1 MTTTTS
7 TMMKKIE
14 HYLTHRRS
22 AGYRIKTDGY
32 LLQSFA
38 RYADLHAPGEPLT
51 VDLALRWATAPEGTQ
66 RVYHAKR
73 LDALRTFARYLTA
86 FDPRTEIPP
95 QRLLGPSFMRV
106 PPHIYTPQEIAAL
119 IHESLTYQPA
129 LRRDPLT
136 GLRNATIIGLL
147 ACTGLRIG
155 EVLALKNSDVDLD
168 QGLITVRQSKNL
180 PMRLVPIT
188 GCAASHLRRYRE
200 ARDQRFGR
208 SGDSE
213 AFIRSPRGGHVSY
226 ETTSWAFERLRKRIG
241 LKNTSGRNPR
251 LHDLRHTFACN
262 HLLRAYRENR
272 NIDNAVHDLSIYLG
286 HATLASTYWYLSGV
300 PALLEQCT
308 NRCESRGLQTRKGVR
323 S

>member
-1 MTTTTS
+1 MTTPTS
-7 TMMKKIE
+7 TMMKKSE
-14 HYLTHRRS
+14 QYLTHRRS
-22 AGYRIKTDGY
+22 LGYMIKTDGY
-32 LLQSFA
+32 LLRSFA
-38 RYADLHAPGEPLT
+38 RYADFHAPGESLT

-73 LDALRTFARYLTA
+73 LDALRTFARYLAA
-86 FDPRTEIPP
+86 FEPHTEIPP

-106 PPHIYTPQEIAAL
+106 PPHIYTPQEITAL
-119 IHESLTYQPA
+119 IRESLTYQPS

-136 GLRNATIIGLL
+136 GLRNATVIGLL

-155 EVLALKNSDVDLD
+155 EALALKNMDVNLD

-188 GCAASHLRRYRE
+188 DCAAGQLRRYRE
-200 ARDQRFGR
+200 ARDERFGV
-208 SGDSE
+208 SDDSD
-213 AFIRSPRGGHVSY
+213 AFIRSPSGGHLSY
-226 ETTSWAFERLRKRIG
+226 ETVEWAFGRLRERTG
-241 LKNTSGRNPR
+241 LKATSGRKPR

-272 NIDNAVHDLSIYLG
+272 NIDNAVHELSIYLG

-300 PALLEQCT
+300 PTLLDQCT
-308 NRCESRGLQTRKGVR
+308 KRCEAQGLRPRNGGR

>member
-1 MTTTTS
+1 MTTPTS
-7 TMMKKIE
+7 TMMKMIE
-14 HYLTHRRS
+14 QYLTHRRS
-22 AGYRIKTDGY
+22 LGYTIKTDRY
-32 LLQSFA
+32 LLRCFA
-38 RYADLHAPGEPLT
+38 LYADLHAPGEPLT

-73 LDALRTFARYLTA
+73 LDALRSFARYLA
-86 FDPRTEIPP
+86 VFEPRTEIPP
-95 QRLLGPSFMRV
+95 QRLLGPSVMRV
-106 PPHIYTPQEIAAL
+106 PPHIYTSKEITAL
-119 IHESLTYQPA
+119 IRESLTYQPS

-136 GLRNATIIGLL
+136 GLRNATIIGML

-168 QGLITVRQSKNL
+168 QGLITVGQSKNL

-188 GCAASHLRRYRE
+188 DCAAGHLRRYRE

-213 AFIRSPRGGHVSY
+213 AFIRSPRGGCLSY
-226 ETTSWAFERLRKRIG
+226 ETVSWAFQRLRKRTG
-241 LKNTSGRNPR
+241 LKDPSGRNPR

-272 NIDNAVHDLSIYLG
+272 NVDNAVHELSIYLG

-308 NRCESRGLQTRKGVR
+308 KRCEAHGLRPRNGDL

>member
-1 MTTTTS
+1 MMTNV
-7 TMMKKIE
+7 E
-14 HYLTHRRS
+14 QYLTYRQS
-22 AGYRIKTDGY
+22 LGYRIKTDGN
-32 LLQSFA
+32 LLRSFA
-38 RYADLHAPGEPLT
+38 RFADVHAVGEPLT
-51 VDLALRWATAPEGTQ
+51 IDLALRWATATEGTQ
-66 RVYHAKR
+66 RAYHAKR
-73 LDALRTFARYLTA
+73 LDVLRTFARYLA
-86 FDPRTEIPP
+86 VFEPRTEIPP
-95 QRLLGPSFMRV
+95 QRLLGPGFRRA

-119 IHESLTYQPA
+119 IRESLTYQPS

-155 EVLALKNSDVDLD
+155 EVLALKNRDVDLD

-188 GCAASHLRRYRE
+188 DCAASHLRRYQE

-208 SGDSE
+208 SGDSA

-226 ETTSWAFERLRKRIG
+226 ETISWAFERLRQRIG
-241 LKNTSGRNPR
+241 LKDASGRNPR

-272 NIDNAVHDLSIYLG
+272 NIDNAVHELSIYLG
-286 HATLASTYWYLSGV
+286 HATLACTYWYLSGV
-300 PALLEQCT
+300 PALLEQST
-308 NRCESRGLQTRKGVR
+308 KRFEAHGLQHRKGKR

>member
-1 MTTTTS
+1 MTTATS

-14 HYLTHRRS
+14 QYLTHRRS
-22 AGYRIKTDGY
+22 LGYVIKTDGY
-32 LLQSFA
+32 VLRTFA
-38 RYADLHAPGEPLT
+38 RYADIHAPGAPLT

-66 RVYHAKR
+66 RVYRAKR
-73 LDALRTFARYLTA
+73 LDALRTFACYLAA
-86 FDPRTEIPP
+86 FEPNTEIPP

-119 IHESLTYQPA
+119 IRESLTYQPS

-168 QGLITVRQSKNL
+168 QGLITVCHSKNL

-188 GCAASHLRRYRE
+188 DCAAGHLRRYRD

-208 SGDSE
+208 SGDSD

-226 ETTSWAFERLRKRIG
+226 ETVSWAFERLRTRTG
-241 LKNTSGRNPR
+241 LKDASGRKPR

-262 HLLRAYRENR
+262 HLLRAYRENC
-272 NIDNAVHDLSIYLG
+272 NIDNAVHELSIYLG
-286 HATLASTYWYLSGV
+286 HATLASTYWYISGV

-308 NRCESRGLQTRKGVR
+308 NRCETLGLRIQKGGR
-323 S
+323 L

>member
-1 MTTTTS
+1 MTTPTS
-7 TMMKKIE
+7 AMMKKME
-14 HYLTHRRS
+14 QYVAHRRS
-22 AGYRIKTDGY
+22 LGFRIRTDAY
-32 LLQSFA
+32 LLRSFA
-38 RYADLHAPGEPLT
+38 RHADLHAPGEPLT

-73 LDALRTFARYLTA
+73 LDALRTFARYLA
-86 FDPRTEIPP
+86 VFEPRTEIPP
-95 QRLLGPSFMRV
+95 QRLLGPSFIRV

-119 IHESLTYQPA
+119 IRESLTYQPS

-136 GLRNATIIGLL
+136 GQRNATIIGLL

-155 EVLALKNSDVDLD
+155 EVLALKNIDVDLD

-188 GCAASHLRRYRE
+188 DCAAGHLRRYRE

-208 SGDSE
+208 SGDSD

-226 ETTSWAFERLRKRIG
+226 ETTAWAFKQLRKRTG
-241 LKNTSGRNPR
+241 LKEASGRNPR

-262 HLLRAYRENR
+262 HLLRAYQENR

-308 NRCESRGLQTRKGVR
+308 NRCEAQGLRTRKGDR